1 MTLFNM
7 SDLAVFATL
16 LLISTAE
23 ASNSRS
29 HACGSAHAASPPRI
43 TSSAPAPAPAL
54 APAPAFSAESPEN
67 DPAPD
72 AAMIFDVTMYGAVG
86 DGKTE
91 NGMAFLAAWDDA
103 CNHPGKSTLLVP
115 NGTFFIGPISF
126 IGPCQ
131 NNQSPKVEIRGTLK
145 APSSL
150 KAFPTPSWIM
160 FRQLQSLILT
170 GETTTN
176 TSLFDAQGEE
186 SWRHADCRHKLKCQ
200 FPTSIILVNVT
211 NGNISNITLKNG
223 KGFHMGIINSDNV
236 TVHGVNITAPWNSP
250 NTDGVHIGY
259 STNIHI
265 TSSTIGVGDDCVSIG
280 PGSINITVFNTK
292 CGPGHGISVGSLG
305 KYSAEKDVVGV
316 RVKNCTINGTQNGV
330 RIKTWP
336 GSPASKASSF
346 WFEDIVMINV
356 SNPIII
362 DQEYCPWSTCTSSKP
377 SLVKLS
383 DIHFTNI
390 RGTFNTKSAVALMCS
405 SSVPCEDIQLLNINL
420 THTMAS
426 SLQGGG
432 HLSVKGAL
440 HRLEINGSSF

>member
-1 MTLFNM
+1 M
-7 SDLAVFATL
+7 L
-16 LLISTAE
+16 LLLFEI
-23 ASNSRS
+23 
-29 HACGSAHAASPPRI
+29 I
-43 TSSAPAPAPAL
+43 TQSGT
-54 APAPAFSAESPEN
+54 FSAESPEN